1 MNVLGP
7 IFAREVYV
15 APRHPRHFFVR
26 AAYVALL
33 CVLMYTAAQTTF
45 GWQEVRTIGDL
56 ARFGALCFQ
65 LFALLQL
72 TLVMFFGLLLAASS
86 VAQEKDRRT
95 LILLLMTDLRN
106 HELVL
111 GKLFAALLV
120 VLVLVGVSVPVLT
133 LLHMLGGV
141 SLSQILWAVLLC
153 TAAAY
158 TTGSWGTLVAY
169 WREKTFQTLAI
180 SVLGMVLFFGLVE
193 LASATMPAFAWA
205 AALSPYRALLLVL
218 DPFSDHSRTAGLAVL
233 SLFAIGS
240 ALNAVTI
247 ARLRVWNPSRAVYTA
262 PPEESDATTGARR
275 VRHRRIWSNPVLW
288 REIRTR
294 AYGRRVIVI
303 KAVYGLIALAA
314 LGWIGDSASELVLG
328 MVPPAAFAFA
338 GLSVLTLLMV
348 NAQAVTSLTSERDA
362 KTLELLLATDIT
374 AKEFIY
380 GKLVGVLYNTKEL
393 ILIPMLI
400 AVVHWQLGRMT
411 AENLAYVVL
420 TYAVLVSFAAML
432 GLHAGLSFESSRSA
446 IGNSLGTM
454 FFLFVGIFV
463 FMLLLLEA
471 RSSFFIQFQS
481 FLLFIIVGSIGLYAS
496 LTHKN
501 PSSALTLAA
510 GLLPFFTFYAITE
523 YLLGGTLGVCLA
535 VGTAYGF
542 ATLAMLIPA
551 VSEFDVAL
559 GRTTMDKG

>member
-1 MNVLGP
+1 MLGP

-86 VAQEKDRRT
+86 IAQEKDRRT

-120 VLVLVGVSVPVLT
+120 VFVLLGVSLPVFA
-133 LLHMLGGV
+133 LLHLLGGV
-141 SLSQILWAVLLC
+141 SLSQIVWSLLLSG
-153 TAAAY
+153 AAAY
-158 TTGSWGTLVAY
+158 ATGSWGTLVAY
-169 WREKTFQTLAI
+169 WRDKTFQTLAV
-180 SVLGMVLFFGLVE
+180 SVLGMVLFFGLTE
-193 LASATMPAFAWA
+193 LLGATVPAVSTWLM
-205 AALSPYRALLLVL
+205 ALSPYRSLLLIL
-218 DPFSDHSRTAGLAVL
+218 DPFSDHVQTAGAAVL
-233 SLFAIGS
+233 SLLALGCV
-240 ALNAVTI
+240 LNAVTI
-247 ARLRVWNPSRAVYTA
+247 ARLRVWNPSQAVYAA
-262 PPEESDATTGARR
+262 PAEESDAATGAKR

-294 AYGRRVIVI
+294 AYGRRVVVI
-303 KAVYGLIALAA
+303 KGVYGLIALAA
-314 LGWIGDSASELVLG
+314 LAWVGDTGGELVLG
-328 MVPPAAFAFA
+328 MLHPAAFAFA
-338 GLSVLTLLMV
+338 GLTVLTLLMV

-362 KTLELLLATDIT
+362 KTLELLLVTDIT
-374 AKEFIY
+374 AREFIF
-380 GKLVGVLYNTKEL
+380 GKMVGVLYNAKEL
-393 ILIPMLI
+393 ILVPMLI
-400 AVVHWQLGRMT
+400 AVFYWQLGRLT
-411 AENLAYVVL
+411 AENLTYL
-420 TYAVLVSFAAML
+420 LLGYAVLVLFAAML

-481 FLLFIIVGSIGLYAS
+481 FLLFIIVGSIGLYTS

-535 VGTAYGF
+535 IGVAYGF